1 MLTRVAKGVLGLL
14 LMASLGAGGG
24 CASII
29 VGSTQPV
36 RFTSDPQQA
45 RYELVSKKGEVVHR
59 GTTPETVTLKRG
71 RGFFLGA
78 DLTMNAWKE
87 GYERAEKPIDM
98 YVNLPYA
105 LGNIIFGG
113 AIGYLILDPIT
124 GAMFSFP
131 EKVHVDLAKTGSQQ
145 P

>member
-1 MLTRVAKGVLGLL
+1 MLTRVARGVLGLL
-14 LMASLGAGGG
+14 LLSSLGTGG

-29 VGSTQPV
+29 VGRTQVV
-36 RFTSDPQQA
+36 RFTCDPQEA

-87 GYERAEKPIDM
+87 GYERAEKPIHM

-105 LGNIIFGG
+105 VGNLIFGG

-131 EKVHVDLAKTGSQQ
+131 EKVHVNLTKTGSQQ